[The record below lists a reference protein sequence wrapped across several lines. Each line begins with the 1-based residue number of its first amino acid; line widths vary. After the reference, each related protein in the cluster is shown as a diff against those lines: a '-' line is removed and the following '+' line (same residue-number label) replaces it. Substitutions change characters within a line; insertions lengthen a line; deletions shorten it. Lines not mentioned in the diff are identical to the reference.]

1 MENTELP
8 LTRPTYTPPR
18 LLSDLLVRN
27 RKTLERIVTLG
38 RENAAGSGRHHLLL
52 VGPPGCGKTHILS
65 LALARLE
72 RGAPPSRRPLVAR
85 LPEIPWGITTFA
97 DLLLR
102 ALEAL
107 PRKGK
112 EGLRGAGDPGGTRDV
127 ATAARLLKEA
137 AGKRTLLL
145 VVENLDQVFGALG
158 EEGRRE
164 FRAFLQ
170 QDSFTAVL
178 ATSRRLFDEVT
189 RRNSPFYGFFRVEH
203 MEPLDSR
210 AALNLAG
217 KILEKFAS
225 RAGKGPASRPE
236 TASWIR
242 AVQHVSRGNARCCL
256 LFALGLARGDSY
268 GKAFLDT
275 LDRIGP
281 LHVEETLGVSPQQRK
296 ILDYLARRGG
306 AVQVKEIARACLA
319 TEQTVSAQLRE
330 LRKPGLV
337 AATRAGRNSFYEVS
351 DPLLRLYLDLRR
363 GGASRVLERLAF
375 LSHWYR
381 PGEKDNFRLREILR
395 PGPGEGKWERALP
408 ALLED
413 SGKKGALLELGVG
426 LVRSLGDLFS
436 SPLAE
441 EAGRTWVET
450 WKAKASSLRELAFP
464 LRLLEGGFQE
474 GLAPRSPA
482 FMALPLEGREILRP
496 LLPG

>member
-1 MENTELP
+1 MENPELP
-8 LTRPTYTPPR
+8 LTQPAYTASR

-27 RKTLERIVTLG
+27 KKILERIVSLG
-38 RENAAGSGRHHLLL
+38 RESAAGPGRHHILL
-52 VGPPGCGKTHILS
+52 VGPPGCGKTHLLS

-72 RGAPPSRRPLVAR
+72 RGAPPSQRPLVAR
-85 LPEIPWGITTFA
+85 LPEIPWGITSFA

-107 PRKGK
+107 TRKEKAGPG
-112 EGLRGAGDPGGTRDV
+112 ETGDP
-127 ATAARLLKEA
+127 AASARLLKEA

-145 VVENLDQVFGALG
+145 AVENLDQVFAALG

-178 ATSRRLFDEVT
+178 ATSRRLFDDVT
-189 RRNSPFYGFFRVEH
+189 RRDSPFYGFFRVERL
-203 MEPLDSR
+203 EPLDSR
-210 AALNLAG
+210 ASLNLAG
-217 KILEKFAS
+217 KVLQRFAP
-225 RAGKGPASRPE
+225 RPEKGPASRPE
-236 TASWIR
+236 AASWIR
-242 AVQHVSRGNARCCL
+242 AVQHLSRGNARCCL
-256 LFALGLARGDSY
+256 LFALGLARGDSH

-281 LHVEETLGVSPQQRK
+281 LHAEATLGVSPQQRK

-337 AATRAGRNSFYEVS
+337 EATRAGRNSFYEVS

-363 GGASRVLERLAF
+363 GDAPRLLERLEF
-375 LSHWYR
+375 LSYWYR
-381 PGEKDNFRLREILR
+381 PGEKARLDPGEILR
-395 PGPGEGKWERALP
+395 RGPGEGKWERAVP
-408 ALLED
+408 DLLED
-413 SGKKGALLELGVG
+413 SRKKGVLLELGVG
-426 LVRSLGDLFS
+426 LVRSLEDLFS
-436 SPLAE
+436 SHLAE

-496 LLPG
+496 LLPE

>member
-1 MENTELP
+1 MENPDIP
-8 LTRPTYTPPR
+8 LTRPSYTSSR

-27 RKTLERIVTLG
+27 RRTLERIVSLG
-38 RENAAGSGRHHLLL
+38 RENAATSGRHHVLL
-52 VGPPGCGKTHILS
+52 VGPPGSGKTHLLS

-72 RGAPPSRRPLVAR
+72 RGGPPSRRPLAAR
-85 LPEIPWGITTFA
+85 LPETPWGVTSFA
-97 DLLLR
+97 DLLR
-102 ALEAL
+102 EALEAL
-107 PRKGK
+107 ARKGK
-112 EGLRGAGDPGGTRDV
+112 GRIPDPRAAGEARDP
-127 ATAARLLKEA
+127 AEAARLLREA

-145 VVENLDQVFGALG
+145 VVENLDQVFAALG

-170 QDSFTAVL
+170 QDSFAAVF

-189 RRNSPFYGFFRVEH
+189 RRDSPFYGFFRVEH
-203 MEPLDSR
+203 LEPLDPR

-217 KILEKFAS
+217 KVLERFAPEDEP
-225 RAGKGPASRPE
+225 GPSSRPE
-236 TASWIR
+236 TAAWIR
-242 AVQHVSRGNARCCL
+242 AVQHASRGNARCCL
-256 LFALGLARGDSY
+256 LFSLALAGGDSY

-337 AATRAGRNSFYEVS
+337 GVTRAGRNSFYEVS

-363 GGASRVLERLAF
+363 GDALRVLERLEF

-381 PGEKDNFRLREILR
+381 PGGKARIRLEEILR
-395 PGPGEGKWERALP
+395 PGPKEGKWNRAVP
-408 ALLED
+408 ALLEEARKN
-413 SGKKGALLELGVG
+413 GLLHELAVG
-426 LVRSLGDLFS
+426 LVRSLEDIFA
-436 SPLAE
+436 SPLRE
-441 EAGRTWVET
+441 EARRSWVET
-450 WKAKASSLRELAFP
+450 WKSKASSFREFAFP
-464 LRLLEGGFQE
+464 LELLEGGFQE
-474 GLAPRSPA
+474 ALAPRSPA